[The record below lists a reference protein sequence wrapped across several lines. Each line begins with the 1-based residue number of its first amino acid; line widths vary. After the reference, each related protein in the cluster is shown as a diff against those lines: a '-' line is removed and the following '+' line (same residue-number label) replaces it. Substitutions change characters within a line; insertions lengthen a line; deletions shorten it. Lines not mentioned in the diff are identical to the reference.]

1 MFLTK
6 VERRLCFHPLHHLC
20 WLEGNANYD
29 HTNLVPTHAWEWPC
43 SWTDQN
49 SESHAALVAAKN
61 GGSFKVPL
69 PILAP
74 NDCPITKNWT
84 SNRLPVESPSLH
96 GNAPV
101 GIILVQ
107 KKRHFNALSGTYI
120 INESHVVIHCD
131 GGIFAAK
138 FFCGTGVIAG
148 PEGFRSFSTLRDQ
161 EASGWWFG
169 ARCLG
174 YLSDGLLLRGLNPDS
189 RAGPKAHFVW
199 TALAVK
205 PAKHVQLLKQAGGHR
220 WGKLLCC
227 VKGFRGSKIDPVS
240 RSGTGQW
247 SPTSSLATT
256 TSHCLAF

>member
-107 KKRHFNALSGTYI
+107 KKTSLQCTFRHLYHQRVTCC
-120 INESHVVIHCD
+120 H
-131 GGIFAAK
+131 
-138 FFCGTGVIAG
+138 
-148 PEGFRSFSTLRDQ
+148 PL
-161 EASGWWFG
+161 WWG
-169 ARCLG
+169 DVCRQI
-174 YLSDGLLLRGLNPDS
+174 LLR
-189 RAGPKAHFVW
+189 
-199 TALAVK
+199 
-205 PAKHVQLLKQAGGHR
+205 HR
-220 WGKLLCC
+220 CHRRTWRIQIFFNSEG
-227 VKGFRGSKIDPVS
+227 S
-240 RSGTGQW
+240 RS
-247 SPTSSLATT
+247 
-256 TSHCLAF
+256 

>member
-174 YLSDGLLLRGLNPDS
+174 YLSDGLLLKGGPPDS
-189 RAGPKAHFVW
+189 RAGAPKHMFFGQRELSNQQNTCSCW
-199 TALAVK
+199 SGPL
-205 PAKHVQLLKQAGGHR
+205 GIDGENY
-220 WGKLLCC
+220 C
-227 VKGFRGSKIDPVS
+227 VVYRNSVAPK
-240 RSGTGQW
+240 
-247 SPTSSLATT
+247 
-256 TSHCLAF
+256 